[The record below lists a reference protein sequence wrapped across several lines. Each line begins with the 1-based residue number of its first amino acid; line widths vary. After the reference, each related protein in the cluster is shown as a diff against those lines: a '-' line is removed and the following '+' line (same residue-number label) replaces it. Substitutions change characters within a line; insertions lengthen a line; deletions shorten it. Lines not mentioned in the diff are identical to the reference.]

1 MLVLDVIFNLDLP
14 PPQLFHLGLHLP
26 DSRGLAPLLG
36 LLEPLLALQLSQR
49 RLSHG
54 GVGLRRLQVTLER
67 GQPILEGPLKVLQ
80 VCDPVKYE

>member
-1 MLVLDVIFNLDLP
+1 MLIFDVVFNLDLP
-14 PPQLFHLGLHLP
+14 PPQILHLGLHLP

-54 GVGLRRLQVTLER
+54 GVGLRRVQVTLER
-67 GQPILEGPLKVLQ
+67 SQLILEGPLLVLQ
-80 VCDPVKYE
+80 VCDPVKYL